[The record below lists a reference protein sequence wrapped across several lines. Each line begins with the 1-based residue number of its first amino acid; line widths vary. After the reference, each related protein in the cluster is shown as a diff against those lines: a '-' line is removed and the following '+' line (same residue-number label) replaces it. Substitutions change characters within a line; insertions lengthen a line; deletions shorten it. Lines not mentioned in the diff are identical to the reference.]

1 MPSSIP
7 PSLGRRVADCR
18 DRLGWTQK
26 TLAERAGL
34 SVTFVSEIENDRRAP
49 GTEALLS
56 LANALG
62 ASLDYIVKG
71 VSDTPTTKRPL
82 VLPADLAEAAEE
94 GRWSVGVASD
104 LLKFRQMVVARR
116 SRGGETDEAERALD
130 KNDWKELYQAYLR
143 FFGAEDNGSTRS

>member
-7 PSLGRRVADCR
+7 PTLGRRVADCR

-26 TLAERAGL
+26 TLAEKAGL

-71 VSDTPTTKRPL
+71 VSDTPPTKRPL

-104 LLKFRQMVVARR
+104 LLRFRQMVFARR
-116 SRGGETDEAERALD
+116 SRGGEADDAERALD
-130 KNDWKELYQAYLR
+130 KKDWKELYQAYLR
-143 FFGAEDNGSTRS
+143 FFGAEDNGSTGS